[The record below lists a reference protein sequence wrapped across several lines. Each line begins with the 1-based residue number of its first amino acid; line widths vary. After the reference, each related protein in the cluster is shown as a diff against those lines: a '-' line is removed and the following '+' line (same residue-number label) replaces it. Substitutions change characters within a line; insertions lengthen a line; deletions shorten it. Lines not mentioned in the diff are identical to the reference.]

1 MVIILA
7 MCGTA
12 LATGETVTAETKLA
26 SAGEPLKTGVT
37 PDAVLSVAEAAC
49 SALGELTG
57 RSVKDD
63 IITDIFSRFC
73 VGK

>member
-1 MVIILA
+1 VGRALDSVRQA
-7 MCGTA
+7 KEALTA
-12 LATGETVTAETKLA
+12 GM
-26 SAGEPLKTGVT
+26 T
-37 PDAVLSVAEAAC
+37 PDAVLSVTETAC
-49 SALGELTG
+49 AALGELTG